1 MISQKRAFVGVGVL
15 CISSMVACRGSA
27 SVVADNSGQV
37 APKPEPDK
45 PKPFE
50 NLDHL
55 ADPIA
60 FRAELNAE
68 LHFDAAVMLL
78 SDVQPSSF
86 VEPPR
91 RTSKGDRL
99 ALDLTVDYA
108 NFERTYGEQQLKLR
122 LRAYADEVSGPGLPG
137 PTLVID
143 PRQLS
148 KKQQHVT
155 LAVHLCNKLETD
167 KCDEPASEGDH
178 SAHAEHGGNASD
190 PENFQANDTNLHT
203 HGLHVSPSG
212 NSDNVFIL
220 AKPGQFFDYEIE
232 VPKDHP
238 PGTFWYHAHNHG
250 STATQLG
257 NGMAGALLVAG
268 GLDDAK
274 GIKGRT
280 DRVFLF
286 QQVQWDNCKG
296 ATTTTNPYEQQSDG
310 TYKCVGT
317 IEDDN
322 FVDWWQGAGANKKVY
337 MRPTLV
343 NGQLKP
349 SFTMKSNEV
358 QRWRFL
364 HAGVDQSLNLVLCPE
379 GDAVCEKDG
388 TGGVPL
394 NRIAIDGLATGKIQP
409 MPRILMGP
417 GYRRDV
423 LVQAPACAQDA
434 CVYNLID
441 TVTTPTQSLHGTAE
455 QGQILAT
462 ITVGKDKVKQSL
474 PTDEDLRKYAFT
486 QNVDPNPNEETMIYS
501 PTVAQLTPWCEAGN
515 EVACQAK
522 QAVQVCIPERTADC
536 PDPVMRRAY
545 YNINGQRFDPAVV
558 RTLTLGTSSR
568 WTLSAG
574 NWGPHPFHIHVNPF
588 QLVSVSCEGGAD
600 PLLDVGLDQ
609 NLWRD
614 TLLVQMGCTYEVL
627 TTYEE
632 FTGKFV
638 QHCHILPHEDQ
649 GMMEVID
656 IVAAPAPTPAPAG

>member
-1 MISQKRAFVGVGVL
+1 MS
-15 CISSMVACRGSA
+15 CRGGA
-27 SVVADNSGQV
+27 SVVADTDGGQV
-37 APKPEPDK
+37 EPKPEPTPE
-45 PKPFE
+45 PKLE
-50 NLDHL
+50 NLDNL
-55 ADPIA
+55 ADPLQ
-60 FRAELNAE
+60 FREELAAEVRL
-68 LHFDAAVMLL
+68 DL
-78 SDVQPSSF
+78 SFMVLRDTAPSTF

-99 ALDLTVDYA
+99 ELDLTVDFA
-108 NFERTYGEQQLKLR
+108 DFELAYGEELVKLR
-122 LRAYADEVSGPGLPG
+122 LRSYADEVSGPGLPG

-143 PRQLS
+143 PRVLS
-148 KKQQHVT
+148 KKQEHVT
-155 LAVHLCNKLETD
+155 LAVHLCNKLGVD
-167 KCDEPASEGDH
+167 KCDQPASEGDH
-178 SAHAEHGGNASD
+178 SAHAGHGGDPSD
-190 PENFQANDTNLHT
+190 PENFQADDTNLHT

-212 NSDNVFIL
+212 KSDNVFIL
-220 AKPGQFFDYEIE
+220 AKPGQFFDYEIQ

-296 ATTTTNPYEQQSDG
+296 ATPTTNPYVKQDTGDYE
-310 TYKCVGT
+310 CVGT
-317 IEDDN
+317 VEDRN

-337 MRPTLV
+337 MRPTMV
-343 NGQLKP
+343 NGRIKP
-349 SFTMKSNEV
+349 SFSMKSNEV

-364 HAGVDQSLNLVLCPE
+364 HAGVDQALNLVLCAE
-379 GDAVCEKDG
+379 GDANCEKTG

-394 NRIAIDGLATGKIQP
+394 HRIAIDGLATGKIQAFSQ
-409 MPRILMGP
+409 LHMGT
-417 GYRRDV
+417 GYRADV
-423 LVQAPACAQDA
+423 LVQAPVCVQDE

-441 TVTTPTQSLHGTAE
+441 TVTTPTRSLHGTAE

-462 ITVGKDKVKQSL
+462 ITVSKDKAKHSL
-474 PTDEDLRKYAFT
+474 PTDKDLAKYAFS
-486 QNVDPNPNEETMIYS
+486 QPIGPNPDVQTMIYS
-501 PTVAQLTPWCEAGN
+501 PTVDQLTPWCEAGN
-515 EVACQAK
+515 QVACDTKA
-522 QAVQVCIPERTADC
+522 AVSVCIPERTADC

-545 YNINGQRFDPAVV
+545 YNVNGQRFDPSVV
-558 RTLTLGTSSR
+558 RTLTLGTSSK

-588 QLVSVSCEGGAD
+588 QLVSVDCEAGAD
-600 PLLDVGLDQ
+600 PLLDFGLDQ

-614 TLLVQMGCTYEVL
+614 TLLVQKGCTYEVL

-649 GMMEVID
+649 GMMEVIE
-656 IVAAPAPTPAPAG
+656 IVAPPAG